1 MFIKSCAIMAF
12 LFISGTAL
20 AQQGFYGSVGF
31 GSVEV
36 TSKDIVIGGP
46 IAVPLGTTLGRFKG
60 DDGSLKVQGG
70 YRFNKNFGVEGT
82 WQDHGDPDPFSTGIL
97 DEVGND
103 IVAVVETSTFQV
115 AAIGFLPL
123 GDGVFDIFGR
133 AGVSFIDEELRFS
146 GFPPVVNPLQ
156 LINTNRDESNALFAY
171 GLGMQ
176 LNLLANKNLMIRIE
190 WEQTR
195 GEVMDRYDYVGVTV
209 GFIFGGR

>member
-1 MFIKSCAIMAF
+1 MFIKSCAIMAC

-36 TSKDIVIGGP
+36 TSKDIVIGDL

-60 DDGSLKVQGG
+60 DDTSFKLQGG

-82 WQDHGDPDPFSTGIL
+82 WQDHGDPGPFSTGIL

-133 AGVSFIDEELRFS
+133 AGVSFVDEELRFS

-156 LINTNRDESNALFAY
+156 LINTNRDESNILFAY